1 MNISEATRKTEIGLS
16 GKMAEMPI
24 FNNDEK
30 ERASKIA
37 EQLKGMTINEAQ
49 EFLSRISEAIT
60 YVCKL

>member
-1 MNISEATRKTEIGLS
+1 MDVSEATRKTEIGLS

>member
-1 MNISEATRKTEIGLS
+1 MDVSEATRKTEIGLS

-30 ERASKIA
+30 ERASKIT